1 MKKILLLS
9 AIIFIFISSCNNKET
24 EINKNRPIYPNTGS
38 FYQKIDTGYIH
49 WASPIIYDV
58 IVKNP
63 DPSDQWQDYC
73 LQGIDMQVFA
83 NVIFNAVYQGKLTP
97 YYYRIDIDSVLPLD
111 SVRAVQ
117 ERFGDKNIG
126 KLQFNEDWYF
136 DEQELKMYKRVN
148 SITFGYEKN
157 MGDHIVY
164 APAFKVFLD
173 KQHNNQQQTT
183 K

>member
-1 MKKILLLS
+1 MALVIAISFAACKQNENSDDFVKKQ
-9 AIIFIFISSCNNKET
+9 
-24 EINKNRPIYPNTGS
+24 YPKTGTY
-38 FYQKIDTGYIH
+38 YQQIDTGYLH

-63 DPSDQWQDYC
+63 NPDDQWQEYC
-73 LQGIDMQVFA
+73 LQDLDMQVFA
-83 NVIFNAVYQGKLTP
+83 NVIFNAVYQGKLIP
-97 YYYRIDIDSVLPLD
+97 YYYRIDIDSILPLD

-117 ERFGDKNIG
+117 NRFGDKNIG

-157 MGDHIVY
+157 IGGNIVY
-164 APAFKVFLD
+164 SPAFKVFLD
-173 KQHNNQQQTT
+173 KDHNQNIA